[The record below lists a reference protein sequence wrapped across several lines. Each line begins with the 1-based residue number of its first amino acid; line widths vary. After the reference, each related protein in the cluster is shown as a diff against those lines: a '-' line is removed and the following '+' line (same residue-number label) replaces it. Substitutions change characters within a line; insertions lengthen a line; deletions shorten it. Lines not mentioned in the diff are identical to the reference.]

1 MNYFMAGGHFFGV
14 GNCALDVQ
22 GIYPRSHYYPLL
34 LKLLD
39 WSQQGPKDDQSGP
52 LYRVQ
57 LLLV

>member
-1 MNYFMAGGHFFGV
+1 MAGGHFFGV